1 MREREAHA
9 ALFCAF
15 LLDCAG
21 VMASFSSLLL
31 LRPDGPSSIS
41 RLSALSVD
49 FSAVK
54 RLMNWVEGEVDIG
67 MGVSPVPLPR
77 EEASKEP

>member
-1 MREREAHA
+1 M
-9 ALFCAF
+9 
-15 LLDCAG
+15 D
-21 VMASFSSLLL
+21 SFSSLLL

-41 RLSALSVD
+41 RLNALSVD

-67 MGVSPVPLPR
+67 MGVRPVPLPS
-77 EEASKEP
+77 EASKEP